1 VSDSVMQA
9 SSRNWMRPVSAVCLS
24 LLALAVVAD
33 IAYAVMLVETREPAS
48 GRLTGDRI
56 FHASSPAVVLVQA
69 EYTVSVS
76 VPDTQITAAKNDEL
90 VNQLVAQVQSG
101 RLADNQAAIDQAA
114 LDLIVANPD
123 EYMTPATNR
132 LDGSFDLAN
141 GGSGFFVTQDG
152 YVVTASH
159 VVSPTNDD
167 VKAEI
172 LDLEKQ
178 PDAIAASR
186 NEMKQSI
193 ESGTGLTVSEAALDT
208 LATWWQ
214 SWDARY
220 ITLDKIDVRYY
231 LGGGSSVESGSRLE
245 TTGVRATLV
254 QEEPVYPGQDVAL
267 LKADVNGAVPA
278 LALATKDPEPQSA
291 DYVVGYPRIGYLQ
304 EAAPFD
310 ATVPITVASGHVNS
324 VISRPGWS
332 AYGTGATGVTHGNSG
347 GPVLDAQGAVVGV
360 LSFGS
365 DDESFQVPVSVVSEL
380 LAKAGVKPR
389 QGNLTPLYYR
399 ALQEGDARHYR
410 HELPLLSSLEAAV
423 PSGTYLKDD
432 LSRAQTAILAG
443 SDRTPVNVLPWA
455 AAFGAATAAA
465 LVVNFMLLALVV
477 LRSRWRRPAVTT
489 ARPLDSVDTG
499 VTVPDD
505 TLEEVHVT
513 PGDQS

>member
-1 VSDSVMQA
+1 MSDSVKHVNG
-9 SSRNWMRPVSAVCLS
+9 RDWMRLANAIG
-24 LLALAVVAD
+24 LLLLVLVVVAD
-33 IAYAVMLVETREPAS
+33 TAFAVMLVGTREPIPLP
-48 GRLTGDRI
+48 LTGDRI
-56 FHASSPAVVLVQA
+56 FHASSPAIVLVQA

-76 VPDTQITAAKNDEL
+76 VPDTQITAAKNDEIL
-90 VNQLVAQVQSG
+90 NQLVAQARSG

-114 LDLIVANPD
+114 LDLIVGNPD
-123 EYMTPATNR
+123 EYMTPAANR
-132 LDGSFDLAN
+132 LDDSFDLVN

-152 YVVTASH
+152 YLVTASH

-186 NEMKQSI
+186 KEIKQSI
-193 ESGTGLTVSEAALDT
+193 ESGTGLTVGDAALDT

-214 SWDARY
+214 TWVARY
-220 ITLDKIDVRYY
+220 LTLDKIDVRYY
-231 LGGGSSVESGSRLE
+231 LGGGSSVEAGSRLE

-254 QEEPVYPGQDVAL
+254 QEEPVYPGRDVAL

-278 LALATKDPEPQSA
+278 LALATKDPKPQSA

-324 VISRPGWS
+324 VISRTDWT
-332 AYGTGATGVTHGNSG
+332 AYGTGAAGVTHGNSG
-347 GPVLDAQGAVVGV
+347 GPVLDANGAVIGV

-365 DDESFQVPVSVVSEL
+365 DDESFLVPVSAVSQL
-380 LAKAGVKPR
+380 LARTAAKP
-389 QGNLTPLYYR
+389 QEGNLTPLYYR
-399 ALQEGDARHYR
+399 AFQESDTSHYR
-410 HELPLLSSLEAAV
+410 HELSLLSSLEVAA
-423 PSGTYLKDD
+423 PSDTYLKDD

-455 AAFGAATAAA
+455 PAFGAATAAA
-465 LVVNFMLLALVV
+465 LVANFMLVALVL
-477 LRSRWRRPAVTT
+477 LRSRWRRLAVTT
-489 ARPLDSVDTG
+489 APPLELIETG
-499 VTVPDD
+499 ASVPDE
-505 TLEEVHVT
+505 TLDEVYLT